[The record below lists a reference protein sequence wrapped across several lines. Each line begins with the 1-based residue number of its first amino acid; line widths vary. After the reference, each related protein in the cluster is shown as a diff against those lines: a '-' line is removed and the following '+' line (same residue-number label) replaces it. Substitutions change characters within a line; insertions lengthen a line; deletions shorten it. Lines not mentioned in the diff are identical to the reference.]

1 MNKLKIKSLAFSNN
15 VFDREILQKKEFIE
29 MVEHLINT
37 IKLLDISDKDEQS
50 ISEET
55 IRVLRDFGILRT
67 DENIQDLQGIIGET
81 LLKKLVSE
89 INKLINI
96 DISNI
101 VELKKFC
108 LKLRNEIS
116 TDKFKEKYT
125 FVDLF
130 CGAGGL
136 SLGISQ
142 AGFQSVLANDVDKT
156 ALRTYHFNHPEIEG
170 KNIILDGIENIVG
183 NIKKYIEEDI
193 DLVIGGPPCQG
204 FSNANRQRII
214 DDPRNNLYKYYVQAI
229 HILKPKAFIMENV
242 RGMEKVAEQ
251 VISDVNSQNANYYI
265 SYKVLNALNMGIP
278 QNRERLIFIGIRKDI
293 SEITENHA
301 KKLLNEIEFK
311 NFKLDNSFF
320 PAIRDLKK
328 VSASR
333 KKNSTKGDKE
343 SGYIIDRNL
352 EEEKSEYVKTINNG
366 YENGFIFNHK
376 ARYNNDRDIEIFS
389 RMLPG
394 DKSDSPRIVDIMPYK
409 SRSHIFKDKYYKLIP
424 DKYCKAITAH
434 MKFDCNMYI
443 HPFQARGL
451 TPREA
456 ARIQSYPDDYFFL
469 GAYTK
474 TFQQIGNS
482 VPPLMGKIIGEEIYN
497 FLKENTTKV

>member
-67 DENIQDLQGIIGET
+67 DENIQDLEGIIGET

-204 FSNANRQRII
+204 FSNANR
-214 DDPRNNLYKYYVQAI
+214 PV
-229 HILKPKAFIMENV
+229 
-242 RGMEKVAEQ
+242 
-251 VISDVNSQNANYYI
+251 
-265 SYKVLNALNMGIP
+265 SYTHL
-278 QNRERLIFIGIRKDI
+278 
-293 SEITENHA
+293 
-301 KKLLNEIEFK
+301 
-311 NFKLDNSFF
+311 
-320 PAIRDLKK
+320 
-328 VSASR
+328 
-333 KKNSTKGDKE
+333 
-343 SGYIIDRNL
+343 
-352 EEEKSEYVKTINNG
+352 
-366 YENGFIFNHK
+366 
-376 ARYNNDRDIEIFS
+376 
-389 RMLPG
+389 
-394 DKSDSPRIVDIMPYK
+394 
-409 SRSHIFKDKYYKLIP
+409 
-424 DKYCKAITAH
+424 
-434 MKFDCNMYI
+434 
-443 HPFQARGL
+443 
-451 TPREA
+451 
-456 ARIQSYPDDYFFL
+456 
-469 GAYTK
+469 
-474 TFQQIGNS
+474 
-482 VPPLMGKIIGEEIYN
+482 
-497 FLKENTTKV
+497 